1 MLGGVC
7 QSTRAILS
15 LAHGLLMVDYEDK
28 FERRRRIG
36 LVGHEAPVHT
46 DLLTLEHAAFLLTRV
61 PDHF

>member
-1 MLGGVC
+1 
-7 QSTRAILS
+7 
-15 LAHGLLMVDYEDK
+15 MVDYEDK

-36 LVGHEAPVHT
+36 LVGHEAPAHP